1 MATLEKIRSKAALLV
16 VVIGLAL
23 LAFIIG
29 DFLNSGQS
37 FFMMNQNKVATV
49 NGTTIGV
56 EKYQERVNART
67 EQMQAMYQ
75 QSGMTM
81 PEGMSA
87 SIQMEVY
94 EQMVNEQLLQE
105 ELAAVGIA
113 VSDAELQDML
123 TGNNINAEIQRAFT
137 DPATGLFDRQ
147 ALDNYLSVVFNPE
160 ENGYTDP
167 AQLQQI
173 AVQRQAWLDMEDQI
187 RQNRAYEKFTAL
199 LMAALQPNKI
209 DAEMAFAAQN
219 NTVDVAYA
227 VQPYTTVADSLVAV
241 SKSDMKA
248 EYDKMKARYEM
259 PETRTIRY
267 ITVDVKPSAEDYAKV
282 EEKVNMLQETFAT
295 TADVAGIV
303 DNNSDMPYEDAFV
316 AISTMPA
323 EMKAFVEGA
332 KVGDATAPAFANE
345 AYTMYRLIDTKTAP
359 DSITVQLASFAMGDA
374 RVDSV
379 YDVLVAGGSF
389 DALGEDIAVM
399 DEFVVTEAM
408 YADLGRQFVADV
420 FAAGNGYFKTSSLG
434 GAQHVAKIVK
444 RSAPVA
450 KAKVATLTIG
460 VDPSVDTET
469 SLYNALSSYVAKY
482 NNVEQFVDSAFTA
495 GYTVMPADC
504 QASQT
509 SLPGMQ
515 NSRQIIHWA
524 FNAKKGDMSEI
535 YEIGDKYVVAVV
547 EKIVKEGYRP
557 MEDMESML
565 TSTVRRNKKGDMIA
579 EQLSAVSPATLE
591 AYATAMNA
599 KVDTV
604 KFVSV
609 ASPSIAGLGYE
620 PVVAGAASGLEMGTV
635 SAPVAGNRGVYV
647 LQVVNENAASR
658 PYDEAAEMTRLEQQ
672 YISAVNRFVEV
683 LKDNADIENTLV
695 RFF

>member
-16 VVIGLAL
+16 LVIGLAL

-316 AISTMPA
+316 AVSTMPA

-389 DALGEDIAVM
+389 EALGEDIAVM

>member
-295 TADVAGIV
+295 TADVAGVV

-316 AISTMPA
+316 AVSTMPA

-509 SLPGMQ
+509 SLSGMQ

>member
-16 VVIGLAL
+16 LVIGLAL

-316 AISTMPA
+316 AVSTMPA

-620 PVVAGAASGLEMGTV
+620 PVVAGAASGLEMGAV

>member
-49 NGTTIGV
+49 YGNAIGV
-56 EKYQERVNART
+56 EEYQERVNART

-81 PEGMSA
+81 PDGMSA
-87 SIQMEVY
+87 SIQMDVY
-94 EQMVNEQLLQE
+94 NQMINEQLLQE
-105 ELAAVGIA
+105 ELAAVGIS

-123 TGNNINAEIQRAFT
+123 TGNNIHQEIVTAFT
-137 DPATGLFDRQ
+137 DPATGAFDRQ
-147 ALDNYLSVVFNPE
+147 ALDNYLSVVFHPE

-173 AVQRQAWLDMEDQI
+173 AAQRQAWLDMEGQI
-187 RQNRAYEKFTAL
+187 RQSRAYEKFTNL
-199 LMAALQPNKI
+199 LMAALKPNKI
-209 DAEMAFAAQN
+209 DAEMTFAAQ
-219 NTVDVAYA
+219 TRSVDVAYA
-227 VQPYTTVADSLVAV
+227 MQPYTTIADSTINV
-241 SKSDMKA
+241 SNSDMKA
-248 EYDKMKARYEM
+248 EYDNMKARYEM

-267 ITVDVKPSAEDYAKV
+267 IAVDVKPSTEDYAKV
-282 EEKVNMLQETFAT
+282 EEQINMLQEVFAT
-295 TADVAGIV
+295 TDDVATIV
-303 DNNSDMPYEDAFV
+303 DNNSDTPYEDVYV
-316 AISTMPA
+316 AVSTMPA

-332 KVGDATAPAFANE
+332 KVGDATAPTFANE
-345 AYTMYRLIDTKTAP
+345 AYTMYRLMGTKTAP
-359 DSITVQLASFAMGDA
+359 DSITIQVASFPMGDT
-374 RVDSV
+374 RIDSI
-379 YDVLVAGGSF
+379 YNVLVAGGSF
-389 DALGEDIAVM
+389 EALGEDVNVM
-399 DEFVVTEAM
+399 NDFVVTESL
-408 YADLGRQFVADV
+408 YAGLGRDFVNDV
-420 FAAGNGYFKTSSLG
+420 FAAGNGFFKTSSLG
-434 GAQHVAKIVK
+434 GVQHIAKVVK

-460 VDPSVDTET
+460 VVPSVDTET
-469 SLYNALSSYVAKY
+469 ALYNNLSSYVAKY
-482 NNVEQFVDSAFTA
+482 NTVAQFADSAYVA
-495 GYTVMPADC
+495 GYTCVPADC

-509 SLPGMQ
+509 ALPGMQ

-524 FNAKKGDMSEI
+524 FNAKKGALSEI
-535 YEIGDKYVVAVV
+535 YEIGDRYVVAML
-547 EKIVKEGYRP
+547 EKVVKEGYRP
-557 MEDMESML
+557 MEDMEGML
-565 TSTVRRNKKGDMIA
+565 TTAVRRNKKSEEIA
-579 EQLSAVSPATLE
+579 KQLSTVTPATME
-591 AYATAMNA
+591 AYAAAMNA

-620 PVVAGAASGLEMGTV
+620 PIVAGAASGLEVGEV

-647 LQVVNENAASR
+647 LQVVNENPASR
-658 PYDEAAEMTRLEQQ
+658 PYDETTEMTRLEQQ
-672 YISAVNRFVEV
+672 YVSAANQFIEV
-683 LKDNADIENTLV
+683 LKDKANIENTLV

>member
-295 TADVAGIV
+295 TADVAGVV

-316 AISTMPA
+316 AVSTMPA

-434 GAQHVAKIVK
+434 GAQHVAKIVR

-647 LQVVNENAASR
+647 LQVVNENVASR